1 MVISSV
7 PQDPLADFCRV
18 FNAGAQ
24 SGRGPRFRGAMR
36 QCFQE
41 VLHGKFMPLGGQV
54 GHQMLLWIR
63 RAEGAS

>member
-7 PQDPLADFCRV
+7 PQDAPADFCKV
-18 FNAGAQ
+18 FNAGVQ
-24 SGRGPRFRGAMR
+24 LGRGPRFWGAMR

-41 VLHGKFMPLGGQV
+41 VLHGKFVPLDGQV